1 MSMEEASIYWWKMMN
16 LSLLLPTKK
25 QRKTY
30 LSCWGVRMCW
40 TNNITCTIMYP
51 IWIFLMI
58 PHRILTKTK
67 WIIYTWIY
75 SIKQYVIFIIYIY
88 ISIWISSYTLPY
100 PWLAYIYI
108 PISSVARIFEVNV
121 CRPGDWWW
129 FCVGKPWENHGKTL
143 WKWWVSGI

>member
-30 LSCWGVRMCW
+30 LSRWGVRMCW

-88 ISIWISSYTLPY
+88 IYIHMNIF
-100 PWLAYIYI
+100 IYI
-108 PISSVARIFEVNV
+108 TIPLTCIHLHTNFFSRQDLRSQRVQA
-121 CRPGDWWW
+121 WWLVMIL
-129 FCVGKPWENHGKTL
+129 CGETMGKPWENPLKMMG
-143 WKWWVSGI
+143 